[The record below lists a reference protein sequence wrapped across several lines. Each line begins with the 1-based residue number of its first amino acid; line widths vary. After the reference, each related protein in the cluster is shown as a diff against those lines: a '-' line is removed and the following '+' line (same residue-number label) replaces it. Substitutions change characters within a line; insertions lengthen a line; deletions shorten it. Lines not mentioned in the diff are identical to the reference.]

1 MPFVSAILV
10 AAGRS
15 QRMGFD
21 KLLVELAGR
30 PVFMHSLDR
39 FEQCPAISEMVL
51 VLHPERRDHVRTLLE
66 RAGNYAK
73 LRRIVDGGSERH
85 LSVWAGLQAVDG
97 AADFVAVHDAAR
109 PLVSSETIGFAI
121 AAVTDAGAVALA
133 APVVET
139 LKRAGKENVV
149 TGSVDRQGLWAMQTP
164 QIFRRDWLMAGYR
177 SVLAKGEAVTDEVSA
192 VQALGYPVRLL
203 ETPDWNLKITFPRDL
218 AVAEG
223 LLRQVENAIRSAR
236 ENNCS

>member
-1 MPFVSAILV
+1 MPFVSAVVV

-30 PVFMHSLDR
+30 PVLMHSLDR

-51 VLHPERRDHVRTLLE
+51 VLHPERRDQVCALIE
-66 RAGNYAK
+66 RAGVYAK
-73 LRRIVDGGSERH
+73 LRHVVDGGSERH
-85 LSVWAGLQAVDG
+85 LSVWAGLQAIKD

-109 PLVSSETIGFAI
+109 PLVSPEMIGFAI
-121 AAVTDAGAVALA
+121 QAAADAGAVALA

-139 LKRAGKENVV
+139 LKRAGKENLVI
-149 TGSVDRQGLWAMQTP
+149 GSVDRQGLWAMQTP
-164 QIFRRDWLMAGYR
+164 QIFRKDWLLAAYR
-177 SVLAKGEAVTDEVSA
+177 TVLAQGEAVTDEVSA

-203 ETPDWNLKITFPRDL
+203 ENPDWNPKVTFPRDI

-223 LLRQVENAIRSAR
+223 LLRQVPNAIKGAR
-236 ENNCS
+236 EKS

>member
-21 KLLVELAGR
+21 KLLVDLAGR
-30 PVFMHSLDR
+30 PVLLHSLAR

-51 VLHPERRDHVRTLLE
+51 VLHPEKRDQVRALLE
-66 RAGNYAK
+66 RTGNFAK
-73 LRRIVDGGSERH
+73 LCRIVDGGSERH
-85 LSVWAGLQAVDG
+85 LSVWAGLQAIHD

-109 PLVSSETIGFAI
+109 PLVSSETIDFAI
-121 AAVTDAGAVALA
+121 EAAADTGAVALA

-139 LKRAGKENVV
+139 LKRAGKGNLV

-164 QIFRRDWLMAGYR
+164 QVFRKDWLLAAYR
-177 SVLAKGEAVTDEVSA
+177 TVLAQGEAVTDEVSA

-203 ETPDWNLKITFPRDL
+203 ENPDWNLKITFPRDL
-218 AVAEG
+218 VVAEG
-223 LLRQVENAIRSAR
+223 LLKPIHNAIRSAQG
-236 ENNCS
+236 NDYP